1 MVLFKEFSEK
11 YLNNLKKDYI
21 LKKHNIKTN
30 SEKVVFFHNENNTF
44 LSLKNILE
52 KKEILKSSLT
62 QNEINSIS
70 KMTENNYL
78 IFHTSTM
85 TNILNHNLNIYAEQI
100 LEDNIINQYNEFSK
114 YFRQIFLNN
123 KNKNLDYKNVRI
135 YELTKKL
142 NLHCHKIDFLK
153 NNFDFIKYIESLYL
167 SRNKTNI
174 GRVELVI
181 DIDYFK
187 DVENYFKNN
196 QVKIRIKNKTINLTL
211 TKKQYTNNILY
222 IIKESKKGNG
232 NFIYIRTIEK
242 QNQNDKDNITKYLFK
257 YMLKGFDNNN
267 NNISKETLIF
277 SKLKLKQKVYSKNF
291 FNKELNKDELEKLNN
306 KIFTYINRMENNKI
320 TPLNF
325 LQKEDLET
333 ISQNKNKLFYT
344 LSSFLT
350 DNKFFIT
357 DGEKILEKEYI
368 KIKEIILDNIDK
380 FSLEKKKDFFYLV
393 FNTYIDKE
401 NKWDYT
407 RTLQKHNLKSVNKYI
422 ENKKFNDLIN
432 KNTIDITQEL
442 IEETFRLMKEYFNFK
457 NTNKQINYFNED
469 LKEIIT
475 IYEFKTDYEYYKFL
489 HLIESKYQL
498 LTTDLN
504 FRNTDEKIKTFA
516 DLINILN
523 DFLYIDL
530 RFSLDQLKEEYKEE
544 QEECLNLEKVKIKN
558 KINEEIEN
566 HLINSNKYENEF
578 KKGLLNYYNT
588 LSNTEKE
595 NYYNEQD
602 LFIQNILKGE

>member
-85 TNILNHNLNIYAEQI
+85 TNILNHNLNIYVEQI

-135 YELTKKL
+135 YELTQKL

-211 TKKQYTNNILY
+211 TKKQYANNILY

-277 SKLKLKQKVYSKNF
+277 SKLKLKQKIYSKNF

-306 KIFTYINRMENNKI
+306 KIFTYINLMENNKI

-325 LQKEDLET
+325 LQKEDLEIIT
-333 ISQNKNKLFYT
+333 QNKNKLFYT

-368 KIKEIILDNIDK
+368 KIRDIILDNEDK

-393 FNTYIDKE
+393 LNTYIDKE
-401 NKWDYT
+401 NKWDMT
-407 RTLQKHNLKSVNKYI
+407 RALQKHNLKSVNKYI
-422 ENKKFNDLIN
+422 ENKKFKDLIN

-530 RFSLDQLKEEYKEE
+530 RFSLEQLKEEYKEE
-544 QEECLNLEKVKIKN
+544 QEECLNLEEIKIKN
-558 KINEEIEN
+558 KMNEEIEN
-566 HLINSNKYENEF
+566 HLINSNKYENKF

-588 LSNTEKE
+588 LSNTQKE